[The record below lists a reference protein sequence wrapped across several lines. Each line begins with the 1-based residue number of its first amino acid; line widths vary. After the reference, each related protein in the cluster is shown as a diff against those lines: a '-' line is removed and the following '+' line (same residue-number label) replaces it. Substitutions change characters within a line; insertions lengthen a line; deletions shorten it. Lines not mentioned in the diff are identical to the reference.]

1 MKNIA
6 INFGKRVAAALF
18 VVILLSITIVSTA
31 CSSNDDSSNTLSSND
46 ESDKYSNLVEEDV
59 IDFSAFKILSSK
71 YASSKIEVETT
82 LCKISY
88 SAAFSDVISV
98 KPEGLNNCAKLNF
111 YANLSSGETLIYSI
125 IFGGEESTAFGKLQV
140 NEGKETIN
148 VYVSFYDAPANLDKD
163 DKATFNATQETFNDV
178 VSSLNDDPRFSEI
191 R

>member
-6 INFGKRVAAALF
+6 INLGKRVAAALF
-18 VVILLSITIVSTA
+18 VVILLSITIVFTA

-46 ESDKYSNLVEEDV
+46 VSDQYSNLVEEDV
-59 IDFSAFKILSSK
+59 IDFSAFKILSTK
-71 YASSKIEVETT
+71 YVSSKIEVETN

-98 KPEGLNNCAKLNF
+98 KSEGLNNCAKLNF
-111 YANLSSGETLIYSI
+111 YANLSFGETLIYSI
-125 IFGGEESTAFGKLQV
+125 IFGGEESMAFGKLQV

-178 VSSLNDDPRFSEI
+178 VSSLNDNPRFSEI
-191 R
+191 G